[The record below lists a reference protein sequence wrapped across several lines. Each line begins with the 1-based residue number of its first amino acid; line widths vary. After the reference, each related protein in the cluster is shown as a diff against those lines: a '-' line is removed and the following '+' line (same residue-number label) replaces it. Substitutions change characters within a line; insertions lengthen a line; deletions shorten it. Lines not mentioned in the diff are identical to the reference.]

1 MFTTSINFGRAPT
14 LKVRIFW
21 EGHKIWNNLPLKIW
35 CYWVV
40 SNLKWKIFSNFLWPS
55 QNIRTLLFVRW
66 ALFMVQLLWVMPLN
80 LNGKMQG
87 KPEAGPPTVIQD
99 SEKENKVESFNTDWA
114 TPLFII
120 LLSDSEFTSFF
131 SKKNQ
136 QEINNRFKNFFWLV
150 KKLGLVVLEL
160 VVGSGEQ
167 DNSF

>member
-1 MFTTSINFGRAPT
+1 
-14 LKVRIFW
+14 
-21 EGHKIWNNLPLKIW
+21 
-35 CYWVV
+35 
-40 SNLKWKIFSNFLWPS
+40 
-55 QNIRTLLFVRW
+55 
-66 ALFMVQLLWVMPLN
+66 
-80 LNGKMQG
+80 MQS